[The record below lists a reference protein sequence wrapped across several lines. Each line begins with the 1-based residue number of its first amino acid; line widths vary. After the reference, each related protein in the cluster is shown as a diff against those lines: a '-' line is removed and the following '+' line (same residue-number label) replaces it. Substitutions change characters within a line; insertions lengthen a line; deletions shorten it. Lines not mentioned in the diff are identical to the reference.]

1 MRTKKSYLRK
11 WLAFPIFLC
20 LSTYVQAQSAPAQ
33 NPTRDNVDPSR
44 SVPDRDINRTELAQ
58 FDQFLGAHPEIAEQ
72 LRKDPS
78 LANNREFVKN
88 HPALQT
94 YLHDHPQT
102 RDALKDDPN
111 TFMSAENRFDRN
123 EASRGESANFD
134 RFLDAHR
141 EIATQLRKNPSLLD
155 NQQYLKDHPELQSY
169 LQDHPA
175 IRQQIKE
182 NPSASTQQEDS
193 YHRFEDS
200 RNRDSDRR
208 ELANFDQFLDS
219 HREISEQLRKQPTL
233 VDNKQFLKDHPAL
246 QSYLQQHPAVR
257 EQRAQNPNAFMD
269 QEAHYE
275 RSGEDR
281 NMDRNSAYDR
291 DRDNNDAYDRNRD
304 DRNRD
309 MDRDRD
315 AQKHFGEFLG
325 SHQDIAEQLSKN
337 PSLAKDHDYLQ
348 NHRELQEYLN
358 SHPEV
363 RQPLTSDPD
372 SFMKSTQQF
381 NNSGQAGKIP
391 AAPTST
397 TQPKPNKQ

>member
-1 MRTKKSYLRK
+1 
-11 WLAFPIFLC
+11 
-20 LSTYVQAQSAPAQ
+20 
-33 NPTRDNVDPSR
+33 
-44 SVPDRDINRTELAQ
+44 
-58 FDQFLGAHPEIAEQ
+58 
-72 LRKDPS
+72 
-78 LANNREFVKN
+78 
-88 HPALQT
+88 
-94 YLHDHPQT
+94 
-102 RDALKDDPN
+102 
-111 TFMSAENRFDRN
+111 MSAENRFNRN
-123 EASRGESANFD
+123 EASRGELANFD

-141 EIATQLRKNPSLLD
+141 EIAAQLRKSPSLLD

-358 SHPEV
+358 AHPEV

>member
-1 MRTKKSYLRK
+1 MAGFPHFSLPFHLRTGSVSASAKS
-11 WLAFPIFLC
+11 P
-20 LSTYVQAQSAPAQ
+20 
-33 NPTRDNVDPSR
+33 RDNVDPSR

-58 FDQFLGAHPEIAEQ
+58 FDQFLDAHPEIAEQ

-78 LANNREFVKN
+78 LSNNREFIKN

-111 TFMSAENRFDRN
+111 TFMSAENRFNRN
-123 EASRGESANFD
+123 EASRGELANFD

-141 EIATQLRKNPSLLD
+141 EIAAQLRKSPSLLD

-358 SHPEV
+358 AHPEV